1 MSQNVR
7 VFCSHVSGH
16 SHGGPDDKSYVVI
29 KAKQVGNEI
38 RSVDVEP
45 RDIKVTLLII
55 LL

>member
-1 MSQNVR
+1 MPKIIFYLFSL
-7 VFCSHVSGH
+7 VSGH

-45 RDIKVTLLII
+45 RDIKVTFLII